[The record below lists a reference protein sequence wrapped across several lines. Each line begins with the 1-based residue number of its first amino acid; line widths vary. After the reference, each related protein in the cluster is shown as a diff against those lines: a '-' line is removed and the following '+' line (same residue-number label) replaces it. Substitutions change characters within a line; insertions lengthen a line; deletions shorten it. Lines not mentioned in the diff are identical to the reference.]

1 MSTHYQT
8 MRKSNPSTLL
18 TAAIAVVST
27 LAVVVVV
34 VIALTATHAF
44 SHHSGGSNAPPAAA
58 PAPPP
63 APASGD
69 SGAHTTPVKPAPTPT
84 PVKPSAA
91 VKSLQQE
98 LGQLNYYEGPVDGI
112 MGNQTIQAIQYL
124 QRDAGLP
131 QTGQM
136 DAATEAALHNFL
148 VHGNN
153 QMAG

>member
-18 TAAIAVVST
+18 TATLAVVST
-27 LAVVVVV
+27 LAVVLVV
-34 VIALTATHAF
+34 VIALAASHAF
-44 SHHSGGSNAPPAAA
+44 SHHSSGTNAPPAAV
-58 PAPPP
+58 PAP

-69 SGAHTTPVKPAPTPT
+69 RGAHTTPVKPAPAPT
-84 PVKPSAA
+84 PVRPSAA
-91 VKSLQQE
+91 VKTLQQQ
-98 LGQLNYYEGPVDGI
+98 LAQLNYYEGPADGI

-136 DAATEAALHNFL
+136 NAATAAALHNFL